1 MKRTLGTVIVVALV
15 AAIGGIWAWL
25 LRDLA
30 AGKEWPGVDETVIG
44 GFAERAGRGDAE
56 PFFDWVQGDLLLF
69 MFLWAGL
76 LAGFL
81 LGYYARV
88 LFVEQRE
95 PASKHS

>member
-1 MKRTLGTVIVVALV
+1 MKRGAVVVAALV
-15 AAIGGIWAWL
+15 AAISGTWFWL
-25 LRDLA
+25 VRGLA

-56 PFFDWVQGDLLLF
+56 PLFDWVQGDLLLF

-76 LAGFL
+76 VAGFL

-95 PASKHS
+95 QP